1 MSSKKPRDR
10 LPKPPG
16 GRRKPPG
23 PRPKGYDAFC
33 ELFLGGMSVN
43 KIADQIGVNKRTC
56 YRYKALFEADQASE
70 EPVSGPARRHAAD
83 SERVA
88 AADTKDLPVGELPP
102 DPGDGFDPISIA
114 RRAACDPRLKID
126 TRLRAVSICESRR
139 QFDITHNVHGSN
151 RVDWTRV
158 KREDI
163 PPEERFRLAGA
174 LAEDLVQ
181 AREPGLSQPGTTEA
195 QALVFYELGKL
206 VDAQVAE
213 EIAEELRAAK
223 DRAKARLAEI
233 AAAARPV
240 VGPVDLPDASDYLS
254 A

>member
-1 MSSKKPRDR
+1 MLGNKKKGDR
-10 LPKPPG
+10 ITRPK
-16 GRRKPPG
+16 KPPG
-23 PRPKGYDAFC
+23 PRPKGYDRFI
-33 ELFLGGMSVN
+33 ELYAAGMSIP
-43 KIADQIGVNKRTC
+43 KIAAQLGLTKRSC
-56 YRYKALFEADQASE
+56 YRYRALYDADQAAD
-70 EPVSGPARRHAAD
+70 EPVSGPGRRHVAETA
-83 SERVA
+83 EVA
-88 AADTKDLPVGELPP
+88 AEQTRDLPVGELPP

-213 EIAEELRAAK
+213 EIAAELRAAK
-223 DRAKARLAEI
+223 ERAKARLAEI

-240 VGPVDLPDASDYLS
+240 VGPVDLPDPSDYLS